1 LHDQTDALAGAIG
14 ELQPRRIGLGDL
26 PSMAR
31 NTPRRMIEATSIN
44 GNSRAGFD
52 TLTLVERSLFAVCR
66 R

>member
-44 GNSRAGFD
+44 GNSRA
-52 TLTLVERSLFAVCR
+52 RSSWK
-66 R
+66 